1 MEDWVKT
8 WPLALDGGVLYHYE
22 QQSCQCSDQDYLP
35 CCQQPL
41 LYLQY
46 NFILLSP
53 VRSPLAPL
61 AHVLS
66 ETESKPRKISVT
78 TNISKKHFC

>member
-1 MEDWVKT
+1 MRLTLPILLLLSQMEDWVKT

-46 NFILLSP
+46 NFISLSP

-66 ETESKPRKISVT
+66 ETDQTQED
-78 TNISKKHFC
+78 